1 MSYNCPLLR
10 VWTPIWWFLSP
21 FSSLTAISTLYFVE
35 RQRPNYQSYGL
46 SSSYDMNGKRLGA
59 SSGSN
64 QYEWINSPQKP
75 LHTTFSVGRLKP
87 TIKPLSKETNTRSPD
102 EYIKTTRTW
111 GPIAP
116 SEAEDAEIASNAID
130 GSQYEAKKNESEW
143 KLVRLRSWWVFLIK
157 FSLF

>member
-1 MSYNCPLLR
+1 MTFSAPNTIFR
-10 VWTPIWWFLSP
+10 VPK

-46 SSSYDMNGKRLGA
+46 SSSFNMDGKRLGA

-75 LHTTFSVGRLKP
+75 LHTTFSVGMGRLKP
-87 TIKPLSKETNTRSPD
+87 TTKPLSTETNTRTPD
-102 EYIKTTRTW
+102 EYIKTTRAW
-111 GPIAP
+111 GPIPP

-130 GSQYEAKKNESEW
+130 GSQYEAKKNESE
-143 KLVRLRSWWVFLIK
+143 
-157 FSLF
+157 